1 MERFPP
7 SNVDLQGVFG
17 GFLQR
22 NQIIGILKKTRSVLL
37 VKI

>member
-22 NQIIGILKKTRSVLL
+22 NRVIN
-37 VKI
+37 